1 MNYVAIMYLHAIINR
16 IQCFHDNKT
25 WVRNFLTVRRQIPG
39 QPEPQV
45 SPAAS
50 RAQWSGGVFGPWPC
64 YWASSDPTSS
74 SSGPHPLMSTSI
86 CQQFGKLMIHLE
98 ESMHFYWVK
107 RTKKSLNI
115 WFILWS
121 FTWNS
126 SFFFPLINTASIVC
140 RKQLMTQ
147 KSICFNAKSAKK
159 ICSLHIWEQKRIF
172 NLNREKQSL
181 TQTNKAQYS
190 SYSFSILH
198 FLFILIQLISCFLT

>member
-107 RTKKSLNI
+107 RTKKVWIFDLYCEVSRGIHCFSSHWSTLPALSAVNNWWHRNQYVLMQRVQRKSVHFISENKKGFLIWTEKSKAWLKLTKLNI
-115 WFILWS
+115 
-121 FTWNS
+121 
-126 SFFFPLINTASIVC
+126 
-140 RKQLMTQ
+140 
-147 KSICFNAKSAKK
+147 
-159 ICSLHIWEQKRIF
+159 LHILFQFYIF
-172 NLNREKQSL
+172 
-181 TQTNKAQYS
+181 
-190 SYSFSILH
+190 YSF
-198 FLFILIQLISCFLT
+198 